1 MCMTTDFLAIEE
13 KLVMAN
19 SWAEATKAES
29 SKLRKDLIEAMR
41 EANDTK
47 TKLKEF
53 SDELRTEKM
62 LVIQKDEEIQSTML
76 KLNSE
81 REKAV
86 AEFLSSKDLLNF
98 HF

>member
-1 MCMTTDFLAIEE
+1 MTTNYLATKE

-19 SWAEATKAES
+19 SWVEATKAES
-29 SKLRKDLIEAMR
+29 LKLRKDLIDAMG
-41 EANDTK
+41 EANDAK
-47 TKLKEF
+47 TKLKEV
-53 SDELRTEKM
+53 SDELRIEKM
-62 LVIQKDEEIQSTML
+62 LVIQRDEEIQSAML

-86 AEFLSSKDLLNF
+86 AEFLSSKDLLNY

>member
-1 MCMTTDFLAIEE
+1 MTTNYLATKE

-19 SWAEATKAES
+19 SWVEATKAES
-29 SKLRKDLIEAMR
+29 SKLRKDLIDAMG
-41 EANDTK
+41 EANDAK
-47 TKLKEF
+47 TKLKEV
-53 SDELRTEKM
+53 SDELRIEKM
-62 LVIQKDEEIQSTML
+62 LVIQRDEEIQSAML

-86 AEFLSSKDLLNF
+86 AEFLSSKDLLNY